1 MGTGFQSSG
10 RGVWAG
16 DYKMGAIKSTQMTF
30 NHIRLESPGRKGL
43 REEAAGPGRGSA
55 AVEMGREARSLPGP
69 WRPGAHRSQ
78 VAEQRVGG
86 SEQRQPAEGVV
97 TLAGVLGCVDG
108 TQTPS
113 QIWPRRKESTHSRE
127 RLGNRRQDSERKATG
142 DHSCGQKLFGEGGR
156 EVGQS
161 ECREVLVVFQ
171 RNAQSLWVASGDSG
185 LGEKDVHWHLPQSLV
200 PRSPLVPAGPSA
212 TASRKPSLSPGAG
225 RMPPEQA
232 SQGHSPRSTLICS
245 HSLPDALGISSG

>member
-1 MGTGFQSSG
+1 M
-10 RGVWAG
+10 
-16 DYKMGAIKSTQMTF
+16 
-30 NHIRLESPGRKGL
+30 
-43 REEAAGPGRGSA
+43 
-55 AVEMGREARSLPGP
+55 EMGREARSLPA
-69 WRPGAHRSQ
+69 PGDPEHRSQ

-97 TLAGVLGCVDG
+97 TLAGVLGCADG
-108 TQTPS
+108 TQTPR

-127 RLGNRRQDSERKATG
+127 RLGNRRQDSGRKATG
-142 DHSCGQKLFGEGGR
+142 DHSCGQKLFSEGGR

-161 ECREVLVVFQ
+161 ECRGVLVVFQ

-225 RMPPEQA
+225 RLPPEQA
-232 SQGHSPRSTLICS
+232 SQGHPPPSTLIRG